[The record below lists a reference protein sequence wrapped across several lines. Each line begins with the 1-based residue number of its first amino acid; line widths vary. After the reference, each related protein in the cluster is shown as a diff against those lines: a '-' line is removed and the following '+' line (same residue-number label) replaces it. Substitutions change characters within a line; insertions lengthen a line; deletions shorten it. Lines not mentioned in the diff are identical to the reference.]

1 MVQVE
6 GMTNAA
12 TDTTDKANKP
22 KSTRRSRYQRDPNAR
37 QLPIEMIE
45 RGLEILILLDRRLYA
60 TVDQVQTI
68 FEHRPTKTGKE
79 RKPKG
84 AENACNRAC
93 RQLYDSGFIDRVWV
107 LLPRDR
113 FDHYRENFVQVLTPK
128 GLREVRLHYEQEGEG
143 RTTRWESAKHRPE
156 ELRPFVHPY
165 AVADFWFTLRRE
177 LSGPRFFFGE
187 WLDDK
192 ELASRRAQGF
202 HFQSVPDGF
211 FLAEDAETGK
221 VTPHFVELDCG
232 KTTIR
237 SYDSQKDWIDKI
249 RDYGAYLERGGW
261 YWSDFDGLAA
271 PVVLIVTWN
280 DERERHILEAIEEAG
295 GGGSYWIT
303 TFDRLREY
311 GLLGRIWRVWT
322 SHEMRT
328 LATRFS

>member
-1 MVQVE
+1 M
-6 GMTNAA
+6 
-12 TDTTDKANKP
+12 
-22 KSTRRSRYQRDPNAR
+22 
-37 QLPIEMIE
+37 
-45 RGLEILILLDRRLYA
+45 
-60 TVDQVQTI
+60 
-68 FEHRPTKTGKE
+68 
-79 RKPKG
+79 
-84 AENACNRAC
+84 
-93 RQLYDSGFIDRVWV
+93 
-107 LLPRDR
+107 
-113 FDHYRENFVQVLTPK
+113 LTPK

-177 LSGPRFFFGE
+177 LTGPRFFFGE

-280 DERERHILEAIEEAG
+280 NERERHILEAIKEAG

-303 TFDRLREY
+303 TFAQLREY

-322 SHEMRT
+322 EPELRT